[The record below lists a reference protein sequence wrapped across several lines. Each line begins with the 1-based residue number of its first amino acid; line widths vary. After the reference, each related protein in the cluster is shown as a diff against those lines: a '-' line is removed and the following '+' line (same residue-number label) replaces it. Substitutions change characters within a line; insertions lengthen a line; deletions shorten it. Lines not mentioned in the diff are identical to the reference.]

1 MPGSKMS
8 IPFEATLGDVKVYY
22 QRSAKYGLGQ
32 ADCWVDNDGKSGTGR
47 SLNPG
52 TDAETLLL

>member
-1 MPGSKMS
+1 MS

-32 ADCWVDNDGKSGTGR
+32 ADCWVDDDGK
-47 SLNPG
+47 PE
-52 TDAETLLL
+52 TDWLAVDWN